1 MQAVA
6 PWEAVSPRCLQR
18 VSRAVAQM
26 WCWGYISG
34 LTISGSAMST
44 QSRSSL
50 TEGILVAKSGSKH
63 ETNCQETM
71 PKQFQQR
78 LTEAG
83 SGTVQHSAEWVA
95 GFCPHGTAPWVCPY
109 VPPCAQFGPTL
120 PPIGI
125 TLSCW
130 CSKAFQIVAASILI
144 LHSTQNFL
152 LNVEDPYWRLSLAK
166 APLFLT
172 ISIDSYKGDGLS

>member
-1 MQAVA
+1 MQELLPGKLFLPVA
-6 PWEAVSPRCLQR
+6 YKGSPGQLPRCDAGGTSLVSPSLAVLWVHRAEALWQR
-18 VSRAVAQM
+18 GFWLPRVAANMKPTVRRQ
-26 WCWGYISG
+26 C
-34 LTISGSAMST
+34 
-44 QSRSSL
+44 QNNF
-50 TEGILVAKSGSKH
+50 SKDWLKL
-63 ETNCQETM
+63 EVEPFN
-71 PKQFQQR
+71 
-78 LTEAG
+78 
-83 SGTVQHSAEWVA
+83 SSAEWVA

-152 LNVEDPYWRLSLAK
+152 LNVEDPYWRPSLAK